1 MTRLAPLERP
11 WPDWFAAAMERTMP
25 PGMEPLALFRTV
37 GRSRRAWDKFAG
49 GSLLDKGPLPLRERE
64 IVIDR
69 ATARCGCSYEWG
81 VHVKLFGERAG
92 LSPRQ
97 LEATAEAAIDPELW
111 APADRILLETVDRL
125 LDARHLSDAEYER
138 LSEHFSEE
146 QILEIVQLVAFYHGV
161 ALICGAFALAP
172 EPGMPNLPSV
182 PSLPS
187 SGE

>member
-37 GRSRRAWDKFAG
+37 ARSERAWSKFAG
-49 GSLLDKGPLPLRERE
+49 GSLLDKGPLALRERE

-69 ATARCGCSYEWG
+69 TAARCGCSYEWG
-81 VHVKLFGERAG
+81 VHAKLFGERAG

-97 LEATAEAAIDPELW
+97 LEATAEAAIDADLWSAPELV
-111 APADRILLETVDRL
+111 LLGTVDRL
-125 LDARHLSDAEYER
+125 LENKRLGDSEYDR
-138 LSEHFSEE
+138 LSEHFTAE

-161 ALICGAFALAP
+161 ALICGAFDLAS
-172 EPGMPNLPSV
+172 EPDT